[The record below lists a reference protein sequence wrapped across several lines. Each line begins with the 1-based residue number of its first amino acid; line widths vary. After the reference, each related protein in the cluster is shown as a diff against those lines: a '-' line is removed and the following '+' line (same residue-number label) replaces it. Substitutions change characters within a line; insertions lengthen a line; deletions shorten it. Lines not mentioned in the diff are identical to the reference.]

1 MGVRIGTVTAMTTGQ
16 TARRKRMRG
25 DGMMEVEVGAVAM
38 MVMTA
43 GMVVV
48 VVMMEGIV
56 AAPVR
61 GIGRHGSEMERRRR
75 RGYEALTGPSVS

>member
-1 MGVRIGTVTAMTTGQ
+1 
-16 TARRKRMRG
+16 MRG
-25 DGMMEVEVGAVAM
+25 DGMMEVVVEAVAM

-56 AAPVR
+56 AAPAR
-61 GIGRHGSEMERRRR
+61 GIGRRGSEMERRRR
-75 RGYEALTGPSVS
+75 RGCEALTGPSVS